1 MQLSDLRVRLDQ
13 MTERIVMRLKDRSRF
28 PINQR
33 VYQPDGIPIDGRKG
47 ISFLEF
53 ALEGLEA
60 SRRPP
65 GRHSS
70 TGEYPLVSRDRPAS
84 TAPRT
89 VGAAALP
96 AVAISI
102 KDD

>member
-60 SRRPP
+60 SHASL
-65 GRHSS
+65 GRYSCP
-70 TGEYPLVSRDRPAS
+70 GEYPLVSRDLPAS
-84 TAPRT
+84 SVSRT